1 MYISG
6 WGNNLVVNSKI
17 IYPKN
22 INEIIRIIRDY
33 KSKGIL
39 VRGMGRS
46 YGDVALNEN
55 IISLKY
61 YKKILDLNEK
71 EGLLKCSSNVTIS
84 EINDLIIPKGWF
96 LNITPGSKFV
106 SVGGAIANDVHGK
119 NHHKDGSFSDYLEQ
133 VDIIKENGEVVS
145 CSNKTN
151 SELFYATCGGL
162 GLTGVII
169 NVKIKLL
176 KIKSKNID
184 VKIVKTRDFEQTIQ
198 KLNDLKDYKYLV
210 AWTDT
215 LNKKNIGRSIIFC
228 GEHSN
233 DGDLNYKKQKNYKI
247 PSIFGFFFMNLICL
261 KFFNLFYYLFHK
273 NNQKLKKDINNF
285 FYPLD
290 IVNNWNKLYGKNG
303 FTQIQLLI
311 KQNKNSKDLLLEI
324 INYFNEKG
332 FYSYLTTLK
341 EYGEG
346 NENFLS
352 FGEKGLSI
360 TLDIALNDNF
370 LKVYEE
376 FEKKFSNKDI
386 KVYLAKDSFM
396 SQTFFKNTYS
406 KLNNFIELQKKV
418 NPNSTFKSKLSER
431 LGL

>member
-6 WGNNLVVNSKI
+6 WGNNLVVNSNI

-22 INEIIRIIRDY
+22 INEIIEIIKDY

-61 YKKILDLNEK
+61 YKKTLELDEK
-71 EGLLKCSSNVTIS
+71 DGLLKCSSNVTIS

-119 NHHKDGSFSDYLEQ
+119 NHHKDGSFSDYLEEF
-133 VDIIKENGEVVS
+133 DIIKENGEIIS

-151 SELFYATCGGL
+151 TELFYATCGGL
-162 GLTGVII
+162 GLTGII
-169 NVKIKLL
+169 TNVKIKLL
-176 KIKSKNID
+176 KIRSKNID
-184 VKIVKTRDFEQTIQ
+184 VKIVKTNNLEETIQ
-198 KLNDLKDYKYLV
+198 KLNDLKAYKYLV

-215 LNKKNIGRSIIFC
+215 LSKKNKGRSIIFC

-233 DGDLNYKKQKNYKI
+233 DGDLNYKKQKKFKI
-247 PSIFGFFFMNLICL
+247 PSFFGFFLINLFCLKLFNLI
-261 KFFNLFYYLFHK
+261 YYLLHK
-273 NNQKLKKDINNF
+273 NNQKIKKDINNF

-290 IVNNWNKLYGKNG
+290 TVYNWNKLYGKNG

-311 KQNKNSKDLLLEI
+311 KQNNKNLLEEI

-332 FYSYLTTLK
+332 FFSYLTTLK
-341 EYGEG
+341 EYGNG
-346 NENFLS
+346 NKNLLS

-360 TLDIALNDNF
+360 TLDIALNGNF
-370 LKVYEE
+370 TEVYKE
-376 FEKKFSNKDI
+376 FEKKFGNKDI
-386 KVYLAKDSFM
+386 KIYLAKDSFM

-406 KLNNFIELQKKV
+406 KLNNFIELQKKI

>member
-6 WGNNLVVNSKI
+6 WGNNLQVNSNT

-22 INEIIRIIRDY
+22 INEIIGIIKDY

-61 YKKILDLNEK
+61 FKKILELDEK
-71 EGLLKCSSNVTIS
+71 DGRLKCSSNVTIS
-84 EINDLIIPKGWF
+84 EINDLIISKGWF

-106 SVGGAIANDVHGK
+106 TVGGAIANDVHGK
-119 NHHKDGSFSDYLEQ
+119 NHHKDGSFSDYIEEF
-133 VDIIKENGEVVS
+133 DIIKENGVIVS
-145 CSNKTN
+145 CSNKMN
-151 SELFYATCGGL
+151 SELFHATCGGL
-162 GLTGVII
+162 GLTGII
-169 NVKIKLL
+169 TNVKIKLL
-176 KIKSKNID
+176 KINSKNID
-184 VKIVKTRDFEQTIQ
+184 VKIVKTNNFEQTIQ
-198 KLNDLKDYKYLV
+198 KFKDLKDYKYLV

-215 LNKKNIGRSIIFC
+215 LSKKNNGRSIIFC
-228 GEHSN
+228 GEHST
-233 DGDLNYKKQKNYKI
+233 DGDLNYKKQKNFKI
-247 PSIFGFFFMNLICL
+247 PSLFGFFLMNSICL
-261 KFFNLFYYLFHK
+261 KLFNLFYYLFHK
-273 NNQKLKKDINNF
+273 NDKKFKKDINNF

-290 IVNNWNKLYGKNG
+290 TISNWNKLYGKNG

-311 KQNKNSKDLLLEI
+311 KQNKYNKDLLVEI
-324 INYFNEKG
+324 IKYFREKG

-346 NENFLS
+346 NKNFLS

-360 TLDIALNDNF
+360 TLDIPLNNNF
-370 LKVYEE
+370 SKVYEE
-376 FEKKFSNKDI
+376 FEKKFSNEHI

-406 KLNNFIELQKKV
+406 KLNNFIELQKRV
-418 NPNSTFKSKLSER
+418 NSNSTFKSKLSQR

>member
-6 WGNNLVVNSKI
+6 WGNNLVVNSNI

-22 INEIIRIIRDY
+22 INEIIGIIKEY

-55 IISLKY
+55 IVSLKY
-61 YKKILDLNEK
+61 YKKTLELDEK
-71 EGLLKCSSNVTIS
+71 DGLLKCSSNVSIS
-84 EINDLIIPKGWF
+84 EINDLIISKGWF

-119 NHHKDGSFSDYLEQ
+119 NHHKDGSFSDYLDEF
-133 VDIIKENGEVVS
+133 DIIKENGEIIS
-145 CSNKTN
+145 CSSKTN
-151 SELFYATCGGL
+151 PELFYATCGGL
-162 GLTGVII
+162 GLTGIII

-176 KIKSKNID
+176 RIKSKNID
-184 VKIVKTRDFEQTIQ
+184 VKIVKTKNFEETIQ

-210 AWTDT
+210 AWSDT
-215 LNKKNIGRSIIFC
+215 LSKKNNGRSIIFC
-228 GEHSN
+228 GEHST
-233 DGDLNYKKQKNYKI
+233 DGDLNYKKQKNFKI
-247 PSIFGFFFMNLICL
+247 PSLFGFFLMNSICL
-261 KFFNLFYYLFHK
+261 KLFNLFYYSFHK
-273 NNQKLKKDINNF
+273 NDKKFKKDINNF

-290 IVNNWNKLYGKNG
+290 TISNWNKLYGKNG

-311 KQNKNSKDLLLEI
+311 KQNKYNKDLLVEI
-324 INYFNEKG
+324 IKYFREKG

-346 NENFLS
+346 NKNFLS

-360 TLDIALNDNF
+360 TLDIPLNNNF
-370 LKVYEE
+370 SKVYEE
-376 FEKKFSNKDI
+376 FEKKFSNEHI

-406 KLNNFIELQKKV
+406 KLNNFIELQKRV
-418 NPNSTFKSKLSER
+418 NSNSTFKSKLSQR

>member
-17 IYPKN
+17 LYPKN
-22 INEIIRIIRDY
+22 INEIIEIIKDY

-61 YKKILDLNEK
+61 FKKIIELDEK
-71 EGLLKCSSNVTIS
+71 VGQLKCSSNITIS
-84 EINDLIIPKGWF
+84 EINDLIISRGWF

-119 NHHKDGSFSDYLEQ
+119 NHHKNGSFTDYLEEF
-133 VDIIKENGEVVS
+133 DIINENGEIVS
-145 CSNKTN
+145 CSNKIN
-151 SELFYATCGGL
+151 SELFRATCGGL
-162 GLTGVII
+162 GLTGII
-169 NVKIKLL
+169 IYVKIKLL
-176 KIKSKNID
+176 KINSRNID
-184 VKIVKTRDFEQTIQ
+184 VKIVKTNNFEETVQ
-198 KLNDLKDYKYLV
+198 KLNELKDYKYLV

-215 LNKKNIGRSIIFC
+215 LSRKKIGRSIIFC

-233 DGDLNYKKQKNYKI
+233 DGDLNYKKQKSFKI
-247 PSIFGFFFMNLICL
+247 PRLFGFFFLNSICIKL
-261 KFFNLFYYLFHK
+261 FNSLYYLFHK

-290 IVNNWNKLYGKNG
+290 TVYNWNSLYGKNG
-303 FTQIQLLI
+303 FTQIQLII
-311 KQNKNSKDLLLEI
+311 KQNKNNKDLLLEI
-324 INYFNEKG
+324 INFFNEKG
-332 FYSYLTTLK
+332 FYSYLSTLK

-346 NENFLS
+346 NKNLLS
-352 FGEKGLSI
+352 FGEKGISI
-360 TLDIALNDNF
+360 TLDIALENNF
-370 LKVYEE
+370 LDVYKK
-376 FEKKFSNKDI
+376 FEKKFSNEYI
-386 KVYLAKDSFM
+386 KIYLAKDSFM
-396 SQTFFKNTYS
+396 SKTFFKNTYS
-406 KLNNFIELQKKV
+406 NLNNFIKLQKKF
-418 NPNSTFKSKLSER
+418 NSNSTFRSKLSQR

>member
-6 WGNNLVVNSKI
+6 WGNNLVVNSNI

-22 INEIIRIIRDY
+22 IKEIIRIIKDY
-33 KSKGIL
+33 KSRGIL

-61 YKKILDLNEK
+61 YKKTLELDET

-84 EINDLIIPKGWF
+84 EINDLIISKGWF

-106 SVGGAIANDVHGK
+106 SIGGAIANDVHGK
-119 NHHKDGSFSDYLEQ
+119 NHHKDGSFSDYLEEFS
-133 VDIIKENGEVVS
+133 IIKENGEIMS
-145 CSNKTN
+145 CSSKIN

-162 GLTGVII
+162 GLTGIII

-176 KIKSKNID
+176 RIKSKNID
-184 VKIVKTRDFEQTIQ
+184 VKIIKTKNFGETIQ

-210 AWTDT
+210 AWSDT
-215 LNKKNIGRSIIFC
+215 LSKKNNGRSIIFC
-228 GEHSN
+228 GEHSD
-233 DGDLNYKKQKNYKI
+233 DGDLNYKKQKNFKI
-247 PSIFGFFFMNLICL
+247 PSLLGFFLMNLICL
-261 KFFNLFYYLFHK
+261 KLFNLFYYSFHK

-290 IVNNWNKLYGKNG
+290 TIGNWNKLYGKDG

-311 KQNKNSKDLLLEI
+311 KQNKNNKDLLEEI
-324 INYFNEKG
+324 IKYFCEKG

-346 NENFLS
+346 NKNFLS

-360 TLDIALNDNF
+360 TLDIPLNNNF
-370 LKVYEE
+370 SKVYEE
-376 FEKKFSNKDI
+376 FEKKFSNEHI

-396 SQTFFKNTYS
+396 SKTFFKNSYS
-406 KLNNFIELQKKV
+406 KLSNFIELQKRI
-418 NPNSTFKSKLSER
+418 NSDSTFKSKLSQR

>member
-6 WGNNLVVNSKI
+6 WGNNLVINSKI

-22 INEIIRIIRDY
+22 INEIIRIIKDY

-61 YKKILDLNEK
+61 YKKTLELNEK
-71 EGLLKCSSNVTIS
+71 DGLLRCSSNITIS
-84 EINDLIIPKGWF
+84 EINDLIISKGWF

-119 NHHKDGSFSDYLEQ
+119 NHHRDGSFSDYLEEF
-133 VDIIKENGEVVS
+133 DIIKENGETLT

-151 SELFYATCGGL
+151 SELFHATCGGL
-162 GLTGVII
+162 GLTGII
-169 NVKIKLL
+169 TNVKIKLL
-176 KIKSKNID
+176 RIKSKNID
-184 VKIVKTRDFEQTIQ
+184 VKIVKTNNFEQTIE
-198 KLNDLKDYKYLV
+198 KLNELKDYKYLV

-215 LNKKNIGRSIIFC
+215 LSKKNNGRSIIFC

-233 DGDLNYKKQKNYKI
+233 DGDLNYKKQKNFKI
-247 PSIFGFFFMNLICL
+247 PRLFGLLFMNLTCL
-261 KFFNLFYYLFHK
+261 KIFNIFYYLFHK

-290 IVNNWNKLYGKNG
+290 TVSNWNKLYGKYG

-311 KQNKNSKDLLLEI
+311 RRNKNNKDLLFEI
-324 INYFNEKG
+324 INYFSKKG

-346 NENFLS
+346 NKNFLS

-360 TLDIALNDNF
+360 TLDIPLNNNF
-370 LKVYEE
+370 SKVYEE
-376 FEKKFSNKDI
+376 FEKKFSNENI

-396 SQTFFKNTYS
+396 SQNFFKKTYS
-406 KLNNFIELQKKV
+406 KLNNFVELQKRF
-418 NPNSTFKSKLSER
+418 NSNSTFKSKLSQR

>member
-6 WGNNLVVNSKI
+6 WGNNLVVNSNI

-22 INEIIRIIRDY
+22 INEIIGIIKDF
-33 KSKGIL
+33 KSEGIL

-61 YKKILDLNEK
+61 YKKTLELDEK
-71 EGLLKCSSNVTIS
+71 DGFLKCSSNVTIS
-84 EINDLIIPKGWF
+84 EINDLIISKGWF

-119 NHHKDGSFSDYLEQ
+119 NHHKDGSFSDYVEEF
-133 VDIIKENGEVVS
+133 DIINEDGEIVS
-145 CSNKTN
+145 CSNKKN
-151 SELFYATCGGL
+151 SELFHASCGGL
-162 GLTGVII
+162 GLTGII
-169 NVKIKLL
+169 TNVKIKLL
-176 KIKSKNID
+176 RIKSKNID
-184 VKIVKTRDFEQTIQ
+184 VKIVKTDNFEQTIQ
-198 KLNDLKDYKYLV
+198 KLNELKNYKYLV
-210 AWTDT
+210 AWSDT
-215 LNKKNIGRSIIFC
+215 LSKKNNGRSIIFC
-228 GEHSN
+228 GEHST
-233 DGDLNYKKQKNYKI
+233 DGDLNYKKQKNFKI
-247 PSIFGFFFMNLICL
+247 PSLFGSFLMNSICL
-261 KFFNLFYYLFHK
+261 KLFNLFYYSFHK

-290 IVNNWNKLYGKNG
+290 TVSNWNKLYGKNG

-311 KQNKNSKDLLLEI
+311 KQNKDNKDLLIEI
-324 INYFNEKG
+324 IKYFSEKG

-346 NENFLS
+346 NKNFLS

-360 TLDIALNDNF
+360 TLDIPLNNSF
-370 LKVYEE
+370 SKVYEE
-376 FEKKFSNKDI
+376 FEKKFSNEYI

-406 KLNNFIELQKKV
+406 KLNDFIELQKRINSK
-418 NPNSTFKSKLSER
+418 STFKSKLSQR

>member
-6 WGNNLVVNSKI
+6 WGNNLQVNSNT

-22 INEIIRIIRDY
+22 INEIIGIIKDY

-61 YKKILDLNEK
+61 IKKILELDEND
-71 EGLLKCSSNVTIS
+71 GFLKCSSNVTIS
-84 EINDLIIPKGWF
+84 EINDLIISKGWF

-106 SVGGAIANDVHGK
+106 TIGGAIANDVHGK
-119 NHHKDGSFSDYLEQ
+119 NHHKDGSFSDYIEEF
-133 VDIIKENGEVVS
+133 DIIKENGVIVS
-145 CSNKTN
+145 CSNKMN
-151 SELFYATCGGL
+151 SELFHATCGGL
-162 GLTGVII
+162 GLTGII
-169 NVKIKLL
+169 TNVKIKLL
-176 KIKSKNID
+176 KINSKNID
-184 VKIVKTRDFEQTIQ
+184 VKIIKTNNFEQTIQ

-215 LNKKNIGRSIIFC
+215 LSKKNNGRSIIFC

-233 DGDLNYKKQKNYKI
+233 DGDLNYKKQKSFKI
-247 PSIFGFFFMNLICL
+247 PGLFGFFLVNSICI
-261 KFFNLFYYLFHK
+261 KIFNLFYYLFHK

-290 IVNNWNKLYGKNG
+290 TVNNWNKLYGKDG
-303 FTQIQLLI
+303 FTQVQILI
-311 KQNKNSKDLLLEI
+311 KQNKNNKDLLEEI
-324 INYFNEKG
+324 INYFSEKG

-346 NENFLS
+346 NRNLLS

-360 TLDIALNDNF
+360 TLDIALGSNF
-370 LKVYEE
+370 SDVYKN
-376 FEKKFSNKDI
+376 FEKRFSSEYI
-386 KVYLAKDSFM
+386 KIYLAKDSFM
-396 SQTFFKNTYS
+396 SKVFFKNTYS
-406 KLNNFIELQKKV
+406 NLNNFIEFQKKV
-418 NPNSTFKSKLSER
+418 NPNSTFKSKMSKR

>member
-6 WGNNLVVNSKI
+6 WGNNLVINSNI

-22 INEIIRIIRDY
+22 INEIIEIIKDY

-55 IISLKY
+55 IVSLKY
-61 YKKILDLNEK
+61 YKKKLELNEK
-71 EGLLKCSSNVTIS
+71 DGLLKCSSNVTIS

-119 NHHKDGSFSDYLEQ
+119 NHHKDGSFSDYLDEF
-133 VDIIKENGEVVS
+133 DIIKENGEIIS
-145 CSNKTN
+145 CSSKTN
-151 SELFYATCGGL
+151 PELFYATCGGL
-162 GLTGVII
+162 GLTGIII

-176 KIKSKNID
+176 RIKSKNID
-184 VKIVKTRDFEQTIQ
+184 VKVVKTKNFEETIQ

-210 AWTDT
+210 AWSDT
-215 LNKKNIGRSIIFC
+215 LSKKNNGRSIIFC
-228 GEHSN
+228 GEHST
-233 DGDLNYKKQKNYKI
+233 DGDLNYKKQKNFKI
-247 PSIFGFFFMNLICL
+247 PSLFGSFIMNLICL
-261 KFFNLFYYLFHK
+261 KLFNLFYYSFHK

-290 IVNNWNKLYGKNG
+290 TVSNWNKLYGKNG

-311 KQNKNSKDLLLEI
+311 KQNKNNKDLPVEI
-324 INYFNEKG
+324 IKYFNEKG

-346 NENFLS
+346 NKNFLS

-360 TLDIALNDNF
+360 TLDIPLNNSF
-370 LKVYEE
+370 SKVYEE
-376 FEKKFSNKDI
+376 FEKKFSNEHI

-406 KLNNFIELQKKV
+406 KLNDFIEQQKRINSK
-418 NPNSTFKSKLSER
+418 STFKSKLSQR

>member
-6 WGNNLVVNSKI
+6 WGNNLVVNSNI

-22 INEIIRIIRDY
+22 VNEIIEIIKEY

-61 YKKILDLNEK
+61 YKKILELDEK
-71 EGLLKCSSNVTIS
+71 DGLLKCSSNVTIS
-84 EINDLIIPKGWF
+84 EINDLIISKGWF

-106 SVGGAIANDVHGK
+106 TVGGAIANDVHGK
-119 NHHKDGSFSDYLEQ
+119 NHHKDGSFSDYLEEFE
-133 VDIIKENGEVVS
+133 IIKGNGEVVT

-151 SELFYATCGGL
+151 PELFHATCGGL
-162 GLTGVII
+162 GLTGIII

-176 KIKSKNID
+176 KINSKNID
-184 VKIVKTRDFEQTIQ
+184 VKIVKTNNFEQTIQ
-198 KLNDLKDYKYLV
+198 KFNDLKDYKYLV

-215 LNKKNIGRSIIFC
+215 LSKKNNGRSIIFC

-233 DGDLNYKKQKNYKI
+233 DGDLNYKKQKSFKI
-247 PSIFGFFFMNLICL
+247 PSLLGFFLLNFICIRL
-261 KFFNLFYYLFHK
+261 FNLFYYLFHK
-273 NNQKLKKDINNF
+273 DNQKMKKDINNF

-290 IVNNWNKLYGKNG
+290 TINNWNKLYGKYG
-303 FTQIQLLI
+303 FTQVQLLI
-311 KQNKNSKDLLLEI
+311 KKNKDNKDLLAEI
-324 INYFNEKG
+324 INYFRKKG

-346 NENFLS
+346 NQNLLS

-360 TLDIALNDNF
+360 TLDIALGNNF
-370 LKVYEE
+370 SDVYKE
-376 FEKKFSNKDI
+376 FEKKFSNEYI
-386 KVYLAKDSFM
+386 KIYLAKDSFM
-396 SQTFFKNTYS
+396 SKNFFKNTYS
-406 KLNNFIELQKKV
+406 NLNNFNELQKKV
-418 NPNSTFKSKLSER
+418 NPNSTFKSKLSKR

>member
-6 WGNNLVVNSKI
+6 WGNNLVVKSNI

-22 INEIIRIIRDY
+22 INEIIGIIKDY

-55 IISLKY
+55 IISLKN
-61 YKKILDLNEK
+61 YKKILELDEK
-71 EGLLKCSSNVTIS
+71 DGRLRCSSNVTIS
-84 EINDLIIPKGWF
+84 EINDLIISKGWF
-96 LNITPGSKFV
+96 LNVTPGSKFV

-119 NHHKDGSFSDYLEQ
+119 NHHKDGSFSDYLEEF
-133 VDIIKENGEVVS
+133 DIIIENGEIVS

-151 SELFYATCGGL
+151 PELFHATCGGL
-162 GLTGVII
+162 GLTGII
-169 NVKIKLL
+169 TNVKIKLL
-176 KIKSKNID
+176 RIKSKNID
-184 VKIVKTRDFEQTIQ
+184 VKIIKTYNFEQTIQ

-215 LNKKNIGRSIIFC
+215 LSKKNNGRSIIFC

-233 DGDLNYKKQKNYKI
+233 DGDLNYKKQKKIKI
-247 PSIFGFFFMNLICL
+247 PVIFGFFLL
-261 KFFNLFYYLFHK
+261 KLFCIKLFNSFYFLVHK
-273 NNQKLKKDINNF
+273 NNQKTKKDINNF

-290 IVNNWNKLYGKNG
+290 TIYNWNKLYGKDG
-303 FTQIQLLI
+303 FTQVQLLI
-311 KQNKNSKDLLLEI
+311 KKNKKNKDLLAEI
-324 INYFNEKG
+324 INYFSEKG
-332 FYSYLTTLK
+332 FYSFLTTLK

-346 NENFLS
+346 NKNLLS

-360 TLDIALNDNF
+360 TLDIALGDNF
-370 LKVYEE
+370 SDVYKE
-376 FEKKFSNKDI
+376 FEKKFSSEYI
-386 KVYLAKDSFM
+386 KIYLAKDSFM
-396 SQTFFKNTYS
+396 SKNFFKNTYS
-406 KLNNFIELQKKV
+406 KLNNFNKFQKKI
-418 NPNSTFKSKLSER
+418 NPNSTFKSKLSRR

>member
-17 IYPKN
+17 NYPRN
-22 INEIIRIIRDY
+22 INEIIGIIKDY
-33 KSKGIL
+33 KFKGIL

-61 YKKILDLNEK
+61 YKKTLELDEK
-71 EGLLKCSSNVTIS
+71 DGLLRCSSNVTIS
-84 EINDLIIPKGWF
+84 EINDLIISKGWF

-119 NHHKDGSFSDYLEQ
+119 NHHKDGSFSDYLEEF
-133 VDIIKENGEVVS
+133 DIIKDNGEILT
-145 CSNKTN
+145 CSNVTN

-162 GLTGVII
+162 GLTGII
-169 NVKIKLL
+169 TNVKIKLL
-176 KIKSKNID
+176 RIKSKNID
-184 VKIVKTRDFEQTIQ
+184 VRIVKTNNFEETIQ
-198 KLNDLKDYKYLV
+198 KLNEFKDYKYLV

-215 LNKKNIGRSIIFC
+215 LSKKKIGRSIIFC

-233 DGDLNYKKQKNYKI
+233 DGDLNYKKQKNFKI
-247 PSIFGFFFMNLICL
+247 PSLFGSFLMNSICL
-261 KFFNLFYYLFHK
+261 RLFNIFYYLFHK

-290 IVNNWNKLYGKNG
+290 TVNNWNKLYGKNG

-311 KQNKNSKDLLLEI
+311 KQNKKSKNLLLEI
-324 INYFNEKG
+324 INYFTEKG

-346 NENFLS
+346 NKNILS

-360 TLDIALNDNF
+360 TLDIPLNKKF
-370 LKVYEE
+370 SKVYEE
-376 FEKKFSNKDI
+376 FEKKFNNEDI

-396 SQTFFKNTYS
+396 SQNFFKNTYS
-406 KLNNFIELQKKV
+406 KLNNFIKLQKRF
-418 NPNSTFKSKLSER
+418 NSNSTFKSKLSQR

>member
-6 WGNNLVVNSKI
+6 WGNNLVINSNT

-22 INEIIRIIRDY
+22 VKEIIKIIKDY

-55 IISLKY
+55 IISLKN
-61 YKKILDLNEK
+61 YKKILELDEK
-71 EGLLKCSSNVTIS
+71 DGRLRCSSNVTIS
-84 EINDLIIPKGWF
+84 EINDLIISKGWF
-96 LNITPGSKFV
+96 LNVTPGSKFV

-119 NHHKDGSFSDYLEQ
+119 NHHKDGSFSDYLEEF
-133 VDIIKENGEVVS
+133 DIIIENGEIVS

-151 SELFYATCGGL
+151 PELFHATCGGL
-162 GLTGVII
+162 GLTGII
-169 NVKIKLL
+169 TNVKIKLL
-176 KIKSKNID
+176 RIKSKNID
-184 VKIVKTRDFEQTIQ
+184 VKIIKTYNFEQTIQ

-215 LNKKNIGRSIIFC
+215 LSKKNNGRSIIFC

-233 DGDLNYKKQKNYKI
+233 DGDLNYKKQKKIKI
-247 PSIFGFFFMNLICL
+247 PVIFGFFLL
-261 KFFNLFYYLFHK
+261 KLFCIKLFNSFYFLVHK
-273 NNQKLKKDINNF
+273 NNQKTKKDINNF

-290 IVNNWNKLYGKNG
+290 TIYNWNKLYGKDG
-303 FTQIQLLI
+303 FTQVQLLI
-311 KQNKNSKDLLLEI
+311 KKNKKNKDLLAEI
-324 INYFNEKG
+324 INYFSEKG
-332 FYSYLTTLK
+332 FYSFLTTLK

-346 NENFLS
+346 NKNLLS

-360 TLDIALNDNF
+360 TLDIALGDNF
-370 LKVYEE
+370 SDVYKE
-376 FEKKFSNKDI
+376 FEKKFSSEYI
-386 KVYLAKDSFM
+386 KIYLAKDSFM
-396 SQTFFKNTYS
+396 SKNFFKNTYS
-406 KLNNFIELQKKV
+406 KLNNFNKFQKKI
-418 NPNSTFKSKLSER
+418 NPNSTFKSKLSRR

>member
-17 IYPKN
+17 NYPRN
-22 INEIIRIIRDY
+22 INEIIGIIKDY
-33 KSKGIL
+33 KFKGIL

-61 YKKILDLNEK
+61 YKKTLELDEK
-71 EGLLKCSSNVTIS
+71 DGLLRCSSNVTIS
-84 EINDLIIPKGWF
+84 EINDLIISKGWF

-119 NHHKDGSFSDYLEQ
+119 NHHKDGSFSDYLEEF
-133 VDIIKENGEVVS
+133 DIIKDNGEILT
-145 CSNKTN
+145 CSNETN

-162 GLTGVII
+162 GLTGII
-169 NVKIKLL
+169 TNVKIKLL
-176 KIKSKNID
+176 RIKSKNID
-184 VKIVKTRDFEQTIQ
+184 VRIVKTNNFEETIQ
-198 KLNDLKDYKYLV
+198 KLNEFKDYKYLV

-215 LNKKNIGRSIIFC
+215 LSKKKIGRSIIFC

-233 DGDLNYKKQKNYKI
+233 DGDLNYKKQKNFKI
-247 PSIFGFFFMNLICL
+247 PSLFGSFLMNSICL
-261 KFFNLFYYLFHK
+261 RLFNIFYYLFHK

-290 IVNNWNKLYGKNG
+290 TVNNWNKLYGKNG

-311 KQNKNSKDLLLEI
+311 KQNKKSKNLLLEI
-324 INYFNEKG
+324 INYFTEKG

-346 NENFLS
+346 NKNILS

-360 TLDIALNDNF
+360 TLDIPLNKKF
-370 LKVYEE
+370 SKVYEE
-376 FEKKFSNKDI
+376 FEKKFNNEDI

-396 SQTFFKNTYS
+396 SQNFFKNTYS
-406 KLNNFIELQKKV
+406 KLNNFIKLQKRF
-418 NPNSTFKSKLSER
+418 NSNSTFKSKLSQR

>member
-6 WGNNLVVNSKI
+6 WGNNLVVNSNI

-22 INEIIRIIRDY
+22 VNEIIEIIKEY

-61 YKKILDLNEK
+61 YKKTLELNEK
-71 EGLLKCSSNVTIS
+71 DGLLKCSSNVTIS
-84 EINDLIIPKGWF
+84 EINDLIISKGWF

-106 SVGGAIANDVHGK
+106 SIGGAIANDVHGK
-119 NHHKDGSFSDYLEQ
+119 NHHRDGSFSDYLEEF
-133 VDIIKENGEVVS
+133 DIIKENGELVS

-162 GLTGVII
+162 GLTGII
-169 NVKIKLL
+169 TNVKIKLL

-184 VKIVKTRDFEQTIQ
+184 VRIVKTNNFEETIK
-198 KLNDLKDYKYLV
+198 KLNELKDYKYLV

-215 LNKKNIGRSIIFC
+215 LSKKKNGRSIIFC

-247 PSIFGFFFMNLICL
+247 PALLGLFLMNSFCL
-261 KFFNLFYYLFHK
+261 KLFNIFYYLFHK
-273 NNQKLKKDINNF
+273 NNQKFKKDINNF

-290 IVNNWNKLYGKNG
+290 TIYNWNKLYGKDG

-311 KQNKNSKDLLLEI
+311 KQNNKDLIVKI
-324 INYFNEKG
+324 INYFSEKG

-346 NENFLS
+346 NKNLLS

-360 TLDIALNDNF
+360 TLDIALNNNF
-370 LKVYEE
+370 PEVYKE
-376 FEKKFSNKDI
+376 FEKKFSNEDI

-396 SQTFFKNTYS
+396 SQSFFKNTYS
-406 KLNNFIELQKKV
+406 NFNNFIEFQRRI
-418 NPNSTFKSKLSER
+418 NPNSTFKSKLSQR

>member
-6 WGNNLVVNSKI
+6 WGNNLQIKSNTL
-17 IYPKN
+17 YPKN
-22 INEIIRIIRDY
+22 INEIIGIIKDY
-33 KSKGIL
+33 KLKGIL

-61 YKKILDLNEK
+61 FKRILELDEK
-71 EGLLKCSSNVTIS
+71 DGFLKCSSNVTIS
-84 EINDLIIPKGWF
+84 EINDLIISKGWF

-106 SVGGAIANDVHGK
+106 TIGGAIANDVHGK
-119 NHHKDGSFSDYLEQ
+119 NHHRDGSFSDYIEEFE
-133 VDIIKENGEVVS
+133 IIKENGEVVS
-145 CSNKTN
+145 CSNEIN
-151 SELFYATCGGL
+151 SEMFHATCGGL
-162 GLTGVII
+162 GLTGII
-169 NVKIKLL
+169 TNVKIKLL
-176 KIKSKNID
+176 KINSKNID
-184 VKIVKTRDFEQTIQ
+184 VKIVKTNNFEQTIQ

-215 LNKKNIGRSIIFC
+215 LSKKNNGRSIIFC

-233 DGDLNYKKQKNYKI
+233 DGDLNYKKQKSFKI
-247 PSIFGFFFMNLICL
+247 PGLFGFFLLNSIFVKM
-261 KFFNLFYYLFHK
+261 FNLFYYLFHK

-290 IVNNWNKLYGKNG
+290 TVNSWNKLYGKDG
-303 FTQIQLLI
+303 FTQVQILI
-311 KQNKNSKDLLLEI
+311 KQNKNNKDLLEEI
-324 INYFNEKG
+324 INYFSEKG

-346 NENFLS
+346 NRNLLS

-360 TLDIALNDNF
+360 TLDIALGANF
-370 LKVYEE
+370 SDVYKN
-376 FEKKFSNKDI
+376 FEKRFSNENI
-386 KVYLAKDSFM
+386 KIYLAKDSFM
-396 SQTFFKNTYS
+396 SKTFFKNTYS
-406 KLNNFIELQKKV
+406 NLNNFIEFQKKV
-418 NPNSTFKSKLSER
+418 NPNSTFKSKLSKR

>member
-6 WGNNLVVNSKI
+6 WGNNLQVKSNTL
-17 IYPKN
+17 YPKN
-22 INEIIRIIRDY
+22 INEIIGIIKDY

-46 YGDVALNEN
+46 YGDVALNED

-61 YKKILDLNEK
+61 FKRVLELDEK

-84 EINDLIIPKGWF
+84 EINDLIISKGWF

-106 SVGGAIANDVHGK
+106 TIGGAIANDVHGK
-119 NHHKDGSFSDYLEQ
+119 NHHKDGSFSDYIEEFE
-133 VDIIKENGEVVS
+133 IIKENGEVVS
-145 CSNKTN
+145 CSNEIN
-151 SELFYATCGGL
+151 SEMFHATCGGL
-162 GLTGVII
+162 GLTGII
-169 NVKIKLL
+169 TNVKIKLL
-176 KIKSKNID
+176 KINSKNID
-184 VKIVKTRDFEQTIQ
+184 VKIVKTNNFEQTIQ

-215 LNKKNIGRSIIFC
+215 LSKKNNGRSIIFC

-233 DGDLNYKKQKNYKI
+233 DGDLNYKKQKNFKI
-247 PSIFGFFFMNLICL
+247 PGLFDFFLVNSICI
-261 KFFNLFYYLFHK
+261 KIFNLFYYLFHK

-290 IVNNWNKLYGKNG
+290 TVNNWNKLYGKDG
-303 FTQIQLLI
+303 FTQVQILI
-311 KQNKNSKDLLLEI
+311 KQNKNSKDLLEEI
-324 INYFNEKG
+324 INYFGEKG

-346 NENFLS
+346 NRNLLS

-360 TLDIALNDNF
+360 TLDIALGSNF
-370 LKVYEE
+370 SDVYKN
-376 FEKKFSNKDI
+376 FEKRFSNEYI
-386 KVYLAKDSFM
+386 KIYLAKDSFM
-396 SQTFFKNTYS
+396 SKTFFKNTYS
-406 KLNNFIELQKKV
+406 NLNNFIEFQKKV
-418 NPNSTFKSKLSER
+418 NPNSTFKSKLSKR

>member
-6 WGNNLVVNSKI
+6 WGNNLVINSNT

-22 INEIIRIIRDY
+22 VKEIIKIIKDY

-55 IISLKY
+55 IISLKN
-61 YKKILDLNEK
+61 YKKILELDEK
-71 EGLLKCSSNVTIS
+71 DGRLRCSSNVTIS
-84 EINDLIIPKGWF
+84 EINDLIISKGWF
-96 LNITPGSKFV
+96 LNVTPGSKFV

-119 NHHKDGSFSDYLEQ
+119 NHHKDGSFSDYLEEF
-133 VDIIKENGEVVS
+133 DIIIENGEIVS

-151 SELFYATCGGL
+151 PELFHATCGGL
-162 GLTGVII
+162 GLTGII
-169 NVKIKLL
+169 TNVKIKLL
-176 KIKSKNID
+176 RIKSKNID
-184 VKIVKTRDFEQTIQ
+184 VKIIKTYNFEQTIQ

-215 LNKKNIGRSIIFC
+215 LSKKNNGRSIIFC

-233 DGDLNYKKQKNYKI
+233 DGDLNYKKQKKIKI
-247 PSIFGFFFMNLICL
+247 PAIFGFFLL
-261 KFFNLFYYLFHK
+261 KLFCIKLFNSFYFLVHK
-273 NNQKLKKDINNF
+273 NNQKTKKDINNF

-290 IVNNWNKLYGKNG
+290 TIYNWNKLYGKDG
-303 FTQIQLLI
+303 FTQVQLLI
-311 KQNKNSKDLLLEI
+311 KKNKKNKDLLAEI
-324 INYFNEKG
+324 INYFSEKG
-332 FYSYLTTLK
+332 FYSFLTTLK

-346 NENFLS
+346 NKNLLS

-360 TLDIALNDNF
+360 TLDIALGDNF
-370 LKVYEE
+370 SDVYKE
-376 FEKKFSNKDI
+376 FEKKFSSEYI
-386 KVYLAKDSFM
+386 KIYLAKDSFM
-396 SQTFFKNTYS
+396 SKNFFKNTYS
-406 KLNNFIELQKKV
+406 KLNNFNKFQKKI
-418 NPNSTFKSKLSER
+418 NPNSTFKSKLSRR

>member
-6 WGNNLVVNSKI
+6 WGNNLVINSNI

-22 INEIIRIIRDY
+22 INEIIGIIKDY

-55 IISLKY
+55 IVSLKY
-61 YKKILDLNEK
+61 YKKKLELNEK
-71 EGLLKCSSNVTIS
+71 DGLLKCSSNVTIS

-119 NHHKDGSFSDYLEQ
+119 NHHKDGSFSDYLDEF
-133 VDIIKENGEVVS
+133 DIIKENGEIIS
-145 CSNKTN
+145 CSSKTN
-151 SELFYATCGGL
+151 PELFYATCGGL
-162 GLTGVII
+162 GLTGIII

-176 KIKSKNID
+176 RIKSKNID
-184 VKIVKTRDFEQTIQ
+184 VKIVKTKNFEETIQ

-210 AWTDT
+210 AWSDT
-215 LNKKNIGRSIIFC
+215 LIKKNNGRSIIFC
-228 GEHSN
+228 GEHST
-233 DGDLNYKKQKNYKI
+233 DGDLNYKKQKNFKI
-247 PSIFGFFFMNLICL
+247 PSLFGSFLMNLICL
-261 KFFNLFYYLFHK
+261 KLFNLFYYSFHK

-290 IVNNWNKLYGKNG
+290 TVSNWNKLYGKNG

-311 KQNKNSKDLLLEI
+311 KQNKNNKDLLVEI
-324 INYFNEKG
+324 IKYFNEKG

-346 NENFLS
+346 NKNFLS

-360 TLDIALNDNF
+360 TLDIPLNNNF
-370 LKVYEE
+370 SKVYEE
-376 FEKKFSNKDI
+376 FEKKFSNENI

-406 KLNNFIELQKKV
+406 KLNDFIELQKRINSK
-418 NPNSTFKSKLSER
+418 STFKSKLSQR

>member
-22 INEIIRIIRDY
+22 INEIVGIIKDY

-61 YKKILDLNEK
+61 FKKILELNEK
-71 EGLLKCSSNVTIS
+71 DGILKCSSNITIS
-84 EINDLIIPKGWF
+84 EINELIISKGWF

-133 VDIIKENGEVVS
+133 VDIIKENGELVS
-145 CSNKTN
+145 CSKKTN

-184 VKIVKTRDFEQTIQ
+184 VKIVKTKNFEQTIQ

-215 LNKKNIGRSIIFC
+215 LNKKNKGRSIIFC
-228 GEHSN
+228 GEHSD
-233 DGDLNYKKQKNYKI
+233 DGDLNYKKQKNYRI

-273 NNQKLKKDINNF
+273 NNQEIKKDINNF

-290 IVNNWNKLYGKNG
+290 VINNWNKLYGKNG

-311 KQNKNSKDLLLEI
+311 KQNKNSKDILIEI
-324 INYFNEKG
+324 IDFFSKKG

-341 EYGEG
+341 EYGKG
-346 NENFLS
+346 NENLLS

-370 LKVYEE
+370 LKAYKE
-376 FEKKFSNKDI
+376 FEKKFNYKDI

-406 KLNNFIELQKKV
+406 KLNNFIELQKKI
-418 NPNSTFKSKLSER
+418 NPNSTFKSKLSQR

>member
-6 WGNNLVVNSKI
+6 WGNNLVVKSNT

-22 INEIIRIIRDY
+22 INEIIGIIRDY

-61 YKKILDLNEK
+61 YKKILKLDEK
-71 EGLLKCSSNVTIS
+71 NGCLECSSNVTIS
-84 EINDLIIPKGWF
+84 EINDLIISKGWF
-96 LNITPGSKFV
+96 LNVTPGSKFV

-119 NHHKDGSFSDYLEQ
+119 NHHRDGSFSDYLEEF
-133 VDIIKENGEVVS
+133 DIIKDNGEVVS

-151 SELFYATCGGL
+151 SELFHATCGGL
-162 GLTGVII
+162 GLTGIII

-176 KIKSKNID
+176 KINSKNID
-184 VKIVKTRDFEQTIQ
+184 IKIVKTNNFEQTIQ
-198 KLNDLKDYKYLV
+198 KFKDLKDYKYLV

-215 LNKKNIGRSIIFC
+215 LSKKNNGRSIIFC

-233 DGDLNYKKQKNYKI
+233 DGDLNYKKQKSFKI
-247 PSIFGFFFMNLICL
+247 PSLLGFFLLNLICIRL
-261 KFFNLFYYLFHK
+261 FNLFYYLFHK
-273 NNQKLKKDINNF
+273 DNQKMKKDINNF

-290 IVNNWNKLYGKNG
+290 TINNWNKLYGKDG
-303 FTQIQLLI
+303 FTQVQLLI
-311 KQNKNSKDLLLEI
+311 KKNKDNKDLLAEI
-324 INYFNEKG
+324 INYFRKKG

-346 NENFLS
+346 NKNLLS

-360 TLDIALNDNF
+360 TLDIALGNNF
-370 LKVYEE
+370 SDVYKE
-376 FEKKFSNKDI
+376 FEKKFSNEYI
-386 KVYLAKDSFM
+386 KIYLAKDSFM
-396 SQTFFKNTYS
+396 SKNFFKKSYS
-406 KLNNFIELQKKV
+406 NFNNFNELQKKV
-418 NPNSTFKSKLSER
+418 NPNSTFKSKLSKR

>member
-61 YKKILDLNEK
+61 YKKTLELDEK
-71 EGLLKCSSNVTIS
+71 DGLLRCSSNITIS
-84 EINDLIIPKGWF
+84 EINDLIISKGWF

-119 NHHKDGSFSDYLEQ
+119 NHHRDGSFSDYLEEF
-133 VDIIKENGEVVS
+133 DIIKENGETLT

-151 SELFYATCGGL
+151 SELFHATCGGL
-162 GLTGVII
+162 GLTGII
-169 NVKIKLL
+169 TNVKIKLL
-176 KIKSKNID
+176 RIKSKNID
-184 VKIVKTRDFEQTIQ
+184 VKIVKTNNFEQTIE
-198 KLNDLKDYKYLV
+198 KLNELKDYKYLV

-215 LNKKNIGRSIIFC
+215 LSKKNNGRSIIFC

-233 DGDLNYKKQKNYKI
+233 DGDLNYKKQKNFKI
-247 PSIFGFFFMNLICL
+247 PRLFGLLFMNLTCL
-261 KFFNLFYYLFHK
+261 KIFNIFYYLFHK

-290 IVNNWNKLYGKNG
+290 TVSNWNKLYGKYG

-311 KQNKNSKDLLLEI
+311 RRNKNNKDLLVEI
-324 INYFNEKG
+324 INFFSKKG
-332 FYSYLTTLK
+332 FYSHLTTLK

-346 NENFLS
+346 NKNFLS

-360 TLDIALNDNF
+360 TLDIPLNNNF
-370 LKVYEE
+370 SKVYEE
-376 FEKKFSNKDI
+376 FEKKFSNENI

-396 SQTFFKNTYS
+396 SQNFFKKTYS
-406 KLNNFIELQKKV
+406 KLNNFVELQKRF
-418 NPNSTFKSKLSER
+418 NSNSTFKSKLSQR